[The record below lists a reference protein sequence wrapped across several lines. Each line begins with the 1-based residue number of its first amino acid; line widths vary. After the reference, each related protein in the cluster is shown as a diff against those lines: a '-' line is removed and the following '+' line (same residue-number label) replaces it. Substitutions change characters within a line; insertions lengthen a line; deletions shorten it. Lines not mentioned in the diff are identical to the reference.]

1 MTPGGHQANTARS
14 MRDARRVKRDHR
26 PGNGHQGEIMSIA
39 IAADSGRQH
48 LHSSTMRRRVI
59 AGTTIGNALEFFDFT
74 VFTFLML
81 VIGPLFFPAASGYG
95 QLLLTT
101 ATFGVGFLMRPVG
114 GMLIGSYADR
124 HGRRAAMTLT
134 LWLMG
139 LGCALIA
146 AAPTYAQMGVAGPVL
161 MVLARLIQGF
171 AAGGEVGA
179 STTLLV
185 EHAPAN
191 QRGFYS
197 SWQFGS
203 QSLGVMLGALTVA
216 LLTATLSPEQMQA
229 WGWRV
234 PFVIGI
240 LTVPVGAYIRRNL
253 EETLEAPESSPGNHA
268 RQAVQGGH
276 TTPAAHSPARAAD
289 SRVTPAAS
297 TAPSHQPLRRVFTE
311 HKAQVVKGILLVI
324 GGMVCAQ
331 IIGFYMP
338 AYANKQL
345 GLPATS
351 TLFASVVLG
360 AIGFSI
366 APFVGMLA
374 DRVGRKKVIF
384 WSRAATVCALLPCFE
399 WLVSA
404 PSTARLMTVI
414 ALLAVLLAL
423 QTAPVITMLPELF
436 PKAVRTTGMS
446 VVYGLGI
453 SVFGG
458 FAQFFVTWLLH
469 VTGNPMAPAWYLMVT
484 VTLSTVVLFW
494 IQDRTGH
501 AIDTQEA

>member
-1 MTPGGHQANTARS
+1 
-14 MRDARRVKRDHR
+14 
-26 PGNGHQGEIMSIA
+26 MSIA
-39 IAADSGRQH
+39 IAAATPNA
-48 LHSSTMRRRVI
+48 LHTPSMRRRVI

-81 VIGPLFFPAASGYG
+81 VLGPLFFPAASGYG

-134 LWLMG
+134 LWMMG
-139 LGCALIA
+139 LGCGLIA
-146 AAPTYAQMGVAGPVL
+146 VAPTYAQMGVVGPVM

-185 EHAPAN
+185 EHAPRGK
-191 QRGFYS
+191 RGFYS

-203 QSLGVMLGALTVA
+203 QSLGVMLGALVVT
-216 LLTATLSPEQMQA
+216 LLTVGLNTEQMHA
-229 WGWRV
+229 WGWRI

-253 EETLEAPESSPGNHA
+253 EETLTISPPKPG
-268 RQAVQGGH
+268 Q
-276 TTPAAHSPARAAD
+276 
-289 SRVTPAAS
+289 PAAS
-297 TAPSHQPLRRVFTE
+297 HRAANHQPLRRVFAEYKLTIF
-311 HKAQVVKGILLVI
+311 KGILLLI
-324 GGMVCAQ
+324 GGMVSTQ
-331 IIGFYMP
+331 ILSFYMP
-338 AYANKQL
+338 AYANREL

-351 TLFASVVLG
+351 TLSASVVFG
-360 AIGFSI
+360 AVGFLI
-366 APFVGMLA
+366 APFVGKLA
-374 DRVGRKKVIF
+374 DRYGRKRVIF
-384 WSRAATVCALLPCFE
+384 WSRIVTLAVLLPCFQ
-399 WLVSA
+399 WLMVAPSSERLMLLVALFAVLVALQSA
-404 PSTARLMTVI
+404 PAF
-414 ALLAVLLAL
+414 
-423 QTAPVITMLPELF
+423 TMLPELF

-469 VTGNPMAPAWYLMVT
+469 VTGNAMAPAWFLMVAIA
-484 VTLSTVVLFW
+484 LSTVVLFW
-494 IQDRTGH
+494 IEDRTH
-501 AIDTQEA
+501 DDIDGQEA

>member
-1 MTPGGHQANTARS
+1 
-14 MRDARRVKRDHR
+14 
-26 PGNGHQGEIMSIA
+26 MSIA
-39 IAADSGRQH
+39 IAAPGGPGLYTPS
-48 LHSSTMRRRVI
+48 MRRRVI

-146 AAPTYAQMGVAGPVL
+146 ATPTHAQMGVAGPVL

-185 EHAPAN
+185 EHAPPGK
-191 QRGFYS
+191 RGFYS

-216 LLTATLSPEQMQA
+216 ILTAALTPEQMQA

-253 EETLEAPESSPGNHA
+253 EETLEPAPERA
-268 RQAVQGGH
+268 RD
-276 TTPAAHSPARAAD
+276 PAPAFAARRAA
-289 SRVTPAAS
+289 AS
-297 TAPSHQPLRRVFTE
+297 GHQPLRRVFTE
-311 HKAQVVKGILLVI
+311 HKGTVAKGILLVI

-338 AYANKQL
+338 AYATKAL

-360 AIGFSI
+360 AIGFAL

-374 DRVGRKKVIF
+374 DRVGRKRVIF
-384 WSRAATVCALLPCFE
+384 WSRAVTVLVLLPCFA

-414 ALLAVLLAL
+414 ALLAVLLAM

-469 VTGNPMAPAWYLMVT
+469 VTGNPMAPAWYLMVA

-494 IQDRTGH
+494 IRDRTGH
-501 AIDTQEA
+501 DIDSQEA

>member
-1 MTPGGHQANTARS
+1 
-14 MRDARRVKRDHR
+14 
-26 PGNGHQGEIMSIA
+26 MSIA
-39 IAADSGRQH
+39 IAAAPGRQD
-48 LHSSTMRRRVI
+48 LHSSAMRRRVI

-81 VIGPLFFPAASGYG
+81 VIGPLFFPAASAYG

-185 EHAPAN
+185 EHAPADK
-191 QRGFYS
+191 RGFYS

-216 LLTATLSPEQMQA
+216 LLTAALSKEQMQA

-253 EETLEAPESSPGNHA
+253 EETLESPQTP
-268 RQAVQGGH
+268 QASK
-276 TTPAAHSPARAAD
+276 TS
-289 SRVTPAAS
+289 PAAS
-297 TAPSHQPLRRVFTE
+297 QHQPLRLVFAE
-311 HKAQVVKGILLVI
+311 YKAQIVKGILLVI

-338 AYANKQL
+338 AYANKEL

-360 AIGFSI
+360 AIGFVI

-384 WSRAATVCALLPCFE
+384 WSRAATVCALLPCFQ

-404 PSTARLMTVI
+404 PSTERLMTVI
-414 ALLAVLLAL
+414 ALLAILLAL

-501 AIDTQEA
+501 VIDTQEP

>member
-1 MTPGGHQANTARS
+1 
-14 MRDARRVKRDHR
+14 
-26 PGNGHQGEIMSIA
+26 MSIA
-39 IAADSGRQH
+39 IAAAPGRQD
-48 LHSSTMRRRVI
+48 LHTPAMRRRVI

-146 AAPTYAQMGVAGPVL
+146 AAPTYAQMGAAGPVL

-179 STTLLV
+179 PTTLLV
-185 EHAPAN
+185 EHAPPEK
-191 QRGFYS
+191 RGFYS

-216 LLTATLSPEQMQA
+216 LLTAALTREQMQA

-253 EETLEAPESSPGNHA
+253 EETLEQPSRAS
-268 RQAVQGGH
+268 
-276 TTPAAHSPARAAD
+276 AAQ
-289 SRVTPAAS
+289 PAAS
-297 TAPSHQPLRRVFTE
+297 AGHQPLRRVFAE
-311 HKAQVVKGILLVI
+311 HKALVVKGILLVI

-338 AYANKQL
+338 AYANKEL

-351 TLFASVVLG
+351 TLSASVVLG
-360 AIGFSI
+360 AIGFLI

-384 WSRAATVCALLPCFE
+384 WSRAATVCALLPCFQ

-404 PSTARLMTVI
+404 PSTGRLMTVI

-494 IQDRTGH
+494 IRDRTGH
-501 AIDTQEA
+501 EIDTREA

>member
-1 MTPGGHQANTARS
+1 
-14 MRDARRVKRDHR
+14 
-26 PGNGHQGEIMSIA
+26 MSIA
-39 IAADSGRQH
+39 VAAVSGQPG
-48 LHSSTMRRRVI
+48 LYTPSMRRRVI

-139 LGCALIA
+139 LGCGLIA
-146 AAPTYAQMGVAGPVL
+146 LAPTYAQMGIAGPVI

-185 EHAPAN
+185 EHAPSSR
-191 QRGFYS
+191 RGFYS

-203 QSLGVMLGALTVA
+203 QSLGVMLGALVVA
-216 LLTATLSPEQMQA
+216 LLTAALTPEQMKD

-253 EETLEAPESSPGNHA
+253 EETLEPQPAPGAAHA
-268 RQAVQGGH
+268 R
-276 TTPAAHSPARAAD
+276 SD
-289 SRVTPAAS
+289 
-297 TAPSHQPLRRVFTE
+297 HQPLRRVLAG
-311 HKAQVVKGILLVI
+311 HKGAVAKGILLVI

-338 AYANKQL
+338 AYANKEL

-351 TLFASVVLG
+351 TLSASVVLG
-360 AIGFSI
+360 AIGFVA
-366 APFVGMLA
+366 APFVGLLA
-374 DRVGRKKVIF
+374 DRVGRKRVIF
-384 WSRAATVCALLPCFE
+384 WSRAATVAALLPCFQ

-404 PSTARLMTVI
+404 PSSARLMTVI
-414 ALLAVLLAL
+414 ALLAILLAL

-469 VTGNPMAPAWYLMVT
+469 VTRNPMAPAWYLMVT

-501 AIDTQEA
+501 DIDNQEA

>member
-1 MTPGGHQANTARS
+1 
-14 MRDARRVKRDHR
+14 
-26 PGNGHQGEIMSIA
+26 MSIA
-39 IAADSGRQH
+39 IAATPGRQD

-81 VIGPLFFPAASGYG
+81 VIGPLFFPAASSYG

-139 LGCALIA
+139 LGCGLIA
-146 AAPTYAQMGVAGPVL
+146 VAPTYAQMGVMGPVL

-216 LLTATLSPEQMQA
+216 LLTAALTKEQMQD

-253 EETLEAPESSPGNHA
+253 EETLEPA
-268 RQAVQGGH
+268 QA
-276 TTPAAHSPARAAD
+276 PAATRA
-289 SRVTPAAS
+289 VS
-297 TAPSHQPLRRVFTE
+297 THQPLRRVFAD
-311 HKAQVVKGILLVI
+311 HKAQIVKGILLVI

-338 AYANKQL
+338 AYASKEL

-360 AIGFSI
+360 AIGFVL

-374 DRVGRKKVIF
+374 DRVGRKRVIF
-384 WSRAATVCALLPCFE
+384 WSRAVTVCALLPCFQ

-414 ALLAVLLAL
+414 ALLAILLAL
-423 QTAPVITMLPELF
+423 QTAPTITMLPELF

-501 AIDTQEA
+501 EIDKQEA

>member
-1 MTPGGHQANTARS
+1 
-14 MRDARRVKRDHR
+14 
-26 PGNGHQGEIMSIA
+26 MSIA
-39 IAADSGRQH
+39 IAAAPGRQD
-48 LHSSTMRRRVI
+48 LHTPTMRRRVI

-146 AAPTYAQMGVAGPVL
+146 AAPTYAQMGVVGPVL

-185 EHAPAN
+185 EHAPPEK
-191 QRGFYS
+191 RGFYS

-216 LLTATLSPEQMQA
+216 LLTAALSKEQMQA

-253 EETLEAPESSPGNHA
+253 EETLEQPS
-268 RQAVQGGH
+268 R
-276 TTPAAHSPARAAD
+276 TAADHPRAA
-289 SRVTPAAS
+289 TG
-297 TAPSHQPLRRVFTE
+297 HQPLRRVFAE
-311 HKAQVVKGILLVI
+311 HKAPVAKGILLVI

-338 AYANKQL
+338 AYANKEL

-360 AIGFSI
+360 AIGFLL

-374 DRVGRKKVIF
+374 DRVGRKRVIF
-384 WSRAATVCALLPCFE
+384 WSRAATVAALLPCFQ

-404 PSTARLMTVI
+404 PSTGRLMTVI

-501 AIDTQEA
+501 EIDNREA

>member
-1 MTPGGHQANTARS
+1 
-14 MRDARRVKRDHR
+14 
-26 PGNGHQGEIMSIA
+26 MSIA
-39 IAADSGRQH
+39 IAAAPGRQD
-48 LHSSTMRRRVI
+48 LHSSAMRRRVI

-185 EHAPAN
+185 EHAPADK
-191 QRGFYS
+191 RGFYS

-216 LLTATLSPEQMQA
+216 LLTAALSKEQMQA

-253 EETLEAPESSPGNHA
+253 EETLEPAKTSTSSQNPRTPHTPHTSHTQQTPHPSAP
-268 RQAVQGGH
+268 
-276 TTPAAHSPARAAD
+276 SPA
-289 SRVTPAAS
+289 
-297 TAPSHQPLRRVFTE
+297 TAQHQPLRLVFAE
-311 HKAQVVKGILLVI
+311 HKAQIVKGILLVI

-338 AYANKQL
+338 AYANKEL

-360 AIGFSI
+360 AIGFVI

-384 WSRAATVCALLPCFE
+384 WSRAATVCALLPCFQ

-404 PSTARLMTVI
+404 PSTERLMTVI

-501 AIDTQEA
+501 VIDTQEP

>member
-1 MTPGGHQANTARS
+1 
-14 MRDARRVKRDHR
+14 
-26 PGNGHQGEIMSIA
+26 MSIA
-39 IAADSGRQH
+39 IAAAPGRQD
-48 LHSSTMRRRVI
+48 LHTPAMRRRVI

-81 VIGPLFFPAASGYG
+81 VIGPLFFPAASSYG

-185 EHAPAN
+185 EHAPPEK
-191 QRGFYS
+191 RGFYS

-216 LLTATLSPEQMQA
+216 LLTAALSKEQMQA

-253 EETLEAPESSPGNHA
+253 EETLEPP
-268 RQAVQGGH
+268 
-276 TTPAAHSPARAAD
+276 PRAA
-289 SRVTPAAS
+289 AAQPG
-297 TAPSHQPLRRVFTE
+297 TGAGHQPLRRVFAE
-311 HKAQVVKGILLVI
+311 HKALVVKGILLAI

-338 AYANKQL
+338 AYANKEL

-360 AIGFSI
+360 AIGFLL

-374 DRVGRKKVIF
+374 DRAGRKKVIF
-384 WSRAATVCALLPCFE
+384 WSRAATVFALLPCFQ

-404 PSTARLMTVI
+404 PSTGRLMTVI

-494 IQDRTGH
+494 IRDRTGH
-501 AIDTQEA
+501 EIDTREA

>member
-1 MTPGGHQANTARS
+1 
-14 MRDARRVKRDHR
+14 
-26 PGNGHQGEIMSIA
+26 MSIA
-39 IAADSGRQH
+39 VAAVSGQPG
-48 LHSSTMRRRVI
+48 LYTPSMRRRVI

-139 LGCALIA
+139 LGCGLIA
-146 AAPTYAQMGVAGPVL
+146 LAPTYAQMGIAGPVI

-185 EHAPAN
+185 EHAPPSR
-191 QRGFYS
+191 RGFYS

-203 QSLGVMLGALTVA
+203 QSLGVMLGALVVA
-216 LLTATLSPEQMQA
+216 LLTAALTPEQMKD

-253 EETLEAPESSPGNHA
+253 EETLEPQPAPGAAHA
-268 RQAVQGGH
+268 R
-276 TTPAAHSPARAAD
+276 SD
-289 SRVTPAAS
+289 
-297 TAPSHQPLRRVFTE
+297 HQPLRRVLAG
-311 HKAQVVKGILLVI
+311 HKGAVAKGILLVI

-338 AYANKQL
+338 AYASKEL

-351 TLFASVVLG
+351 TLSASVVLG
-360 AIGFSI
+360 AIGFVA
-366 APFVGMLA
+366 APFVGLLA
-374 DRVGRKKVIF
+374 DRVGRKRVIF
-384 WSRAATVCALLPCFE
+384 WSRAATVAALLPCFQ

-404 PSTARLMTVI
+404 PSSARLMTVI
-414 ALLAVLLAL
+414 ALLAILLAL

-436 PKAVRTTGMS
+436 PRRCAPPACRWCTGWASRCSAVSRSSSSPGCCTS
-446 VVYGLGI
+446 
-453 SVFGG
+453 
-458 FAQFFVTWLLH
+458 
-469 VTGNPMAPAWYLMVT
+469 PAIRWRRPGT
-484 VTLSTVVLFW
+484 
-494 IQDRTGH
+494 
-501 AIDTQEA
+501 

>member
-1 MTPGGHQANTARS
+1 
-14 MRDARRVKRDHR
+14 
-26 PGNGHQGEIMSIA
+26 MSIA
-39 IAADSGRQH
+39 IAAAAPNA
-48 LHSSTMRRRVI
+48 LHTPSMRRRVI

-81 VIGPLFFPAASGYG
+81 VLGPLFFPAASGYG

-139 LGCALIA
+139 LGCAMIA
-146 AAPTYAQMGVAGPVL
+146 VAPTYAQLGMVGPVM

-185 EHAPAN
+185 EHAPRGK
-191 QRGFYS
+191 RGFYS
-197 SWQFGS
+197 SWQYGS
-203 QSLGVMLGALTVA
+203 QALGVTLGAVVVILLNMGLT
-216 LLTATLSPEQMQA
+216 TEQMQA

-240 LTVPVGAYIRRNL
+240 LTVPIGAYIRRNL
-253 EETLEAPESSPGNHA
+253 EETLTVEP
-268 RQAVQGGH
+268 
-276 TTPAAHSPARAAD
+276 PAAKPAHTKGLHR
-289 SRVTPAAS
+289 
-297 TAPSHQPLRRVFTE
+297 TATHQPLRRIFTE
-311 HKAQVVKGILLVI
+311 HKASVLKGMLLVI
-324 GGMVCAQ
+324 GGMVSTQ
-331 IIGFYMP
+331 ILNFYIP
-338 AYANKQL
+338 TYAHREL

-351 TLFASVVLG
+351 TLSASVVFGALG
-360 AIGFSI
+360 FAG
-366 APFVGMLA
+366 APFIGMLA
-374 DRVGRKKVIF
+374 DRYGRKRVIL
-384 WSRAATVCALLPCFE
+384 WSRVTTLAILLPGFH
-399 WLVSA
+399 WLMAA
-404 PSTARLMTVI
+404 PSTERLMLLTAAF
-414 ALLAVLLAL
+414 ALLVAL
-423 QTAPVITMLPELF
+423 QSAPAFTMLPELF
-436 PKAVRTTGMS
+436 PKSVRSTGMS

-469 VTGNPMAPAWYLMVT
+469 ATENPMSPAWFLMVT
-484 VTLSTVVLFW
+484 TALSTLVLFW
-494 IQDRTGH
+494 IDDRTH
-501 AIDTQEA
+501 DDIDAQAA

>member
-1 MTPGGHQANTARS
+1 
-14 MRDARRVKRDHR
+14 
-26 PGNGHQGEIMSIA
+26 MSIA
-39 IAADSGRQH
+39 IAATASNA
-48 LHSSTMRRRVI
+48 LYTPSMRRRVI

-81 VIGPLFFPAASGYG
+81 VLGPLFFPAASGYG

-134 LWLMG
+134 LWMMG

-146 AAPTYAQMGVAGPVL
+146 VAPTYAQMGMVGPVM

-185 EHAPAN
+185 EHAP
-191 QRGFYS
+191 RGKRAFYS

-203 QSLGVMLGALTVA
+203 QSLGVMLGALVVT
-216 LLTATLSPEQMQA
+216 LLTMGLTTEQMQA

-253 EETLEAPESSPGNHA
+253 EETLTSSPQNTGKPQRATAHRA
-268 RQAVQGGH
+268 
-276 TTPAAHSPARAAD
+276 TT
-289 SRVTPAAS
+289 
-297 TAPSHQPLRRVFTE
+297 HQPLRRVFADYKVTIL
-311 HKAQVVKGILLVI
+311 KGILLLI
-324 GGMVCAQ
+324 GGMVSTQ
-331 IIGFYMP
+331 ILSFYMP
-338 AYANKQL
+338 AYANREL

-351 TLFASVVLG
+351 TLSASVVFG
-360 AIGFSI
+360 AVGFLI

-374 DRVGRKKVIF
+374 DRYGRKRVIF
-384 WSRAATVCALLPCFE
+384 WSRLATLIVLLPCFQ
-399 WLVSA
+399 WLMTA
-404 PSTARLMTVI
+404 PSTERLMLLV
-414 ALLAVLLAL
+414 ALFAVLVAL
-423 QTAPVITMLPELF
+423 QSAPAFTMLPELF

-469 VTGNPMAPAWYLMVT
+469 VTGNSMAPAWFLMVAIA
-484 VTLSTVVLFW
+484 LSTVVLFW
-494 IQDRTGH
+494 IDDRTH
-501 AIDTQEA
+501 DDIDAQEA

>member
-1 MTPGGHQANTARS
+1 
-14 MRDARRVKRDHR
+14 
-26 PGNGHQGEIMSIA
+26 MSIA
-39 IAADSGRQH
+39 VAAVSGQPG
-48 LHSSTMRRRVI
+48 LYTPSMRRRVI

-139 LGCALIA
+139 LGCGLIA
-146 AAPTYAQMGVAGPVL
+146 LAPTYAQMGIAGPVI

-185 EHAPAN
+185 EHAPPSR
-191 QRGFYS
+191 RGFYS

-203 QSLGVMLGALTVA
+203 LSLGVMLGALVVA
-216 LLTATLSPEQMQA
+216 LLTAALTPEQMKD

-253 EETLEAPESSPGNHA
+253 EETLEPQPAPGAAHA
-268 RQAVQGGH
+268 R
-276 TTPAAHSPARAAD
+276 SD
-289 SRVTPAAS
+289 
-297 TAPSHQPLRRVFTE
+297 HQPLRRVLAG
-311 HKAQVVKGILLVI
+311 HKGAVAKGILLVI

-338 AYANKQL
+338 AYANKEL

-351 TLFASVVLG
+351 TLSASVVLG
-360 AIGFSI
+360 AIGFVA
-366 APFVGMLA
+366 APFVGLLA
-374 DRVGRKKVIF
+374 DRVGRKRVIF
-384 WSRAATVCALLPCFE
+384 WSRAATVAALLPCFQ

-404 PSTARLMTVI
+404 PSSARLMTVI
-414 ALLAVLLAL
+414 ALLAILLAL

-469 VTGNPMAPAWYLMVT
+469 VTRNPMAPAWYLMVT

-501 AIDTQEA
+501 DIDNQEA

>member
-1 MTPGGHQANTARS
+1 
-14 MRDARRVKRDHR
+14 
-26 PGNGHQGEIMSIA
+26 MSIA
-39 IAADSGRQH
+39 IVAAPGRQE
-48 LHSSTMRRRVI
+48 LHTPAMRRRVI

-146 AAPTYAQMGVAGPVL
+146 VAPTYAQMGACGPVL

-185 EHAPAN
+185 EHAPPGK
-191 QRGFYS
+191 RGFYS

-216 LLTATLSPEQMQA
+216 LLTAALSKEQMQA

-253 EETLEAPESSPGNHA
+253 EETLEQPP
-268 RQAVQGGH
+268 
-276 TTPAAHSPARAAD
+276 RAA
-289 SRVTPAAS
+289 AS
-297 TAPSHQPLRRVFTE
+297 HPQASAGHQPLRRVFAE
-311 HKAQVVKGILLVI
+311 HKAPVVKGILLVI

-338 AYANKQL
+338 AYANKEL

-351 TLFASVVLG
+351 TLSASVVLG
-360 AIGFSI
+360 AIGFLI
-366 APFVGMLA
+366 APLVGMLA
-374 DRVGRKKVIF
+374 DRAGRKRVIF
-384 WSRAATVCALLPCFE
+384 WSRAATVAALLPCFQ

-436 PKAVRTTGMS
+436 PKSVRTTGMS

-501 AIDTQEA
+501 EIDIREA

>member
-1 MTPGGHQANTARS
+1 
-14 MRDARRVKRDHR
+14 
-26 PGNGHQGEIMSIA
+26 MSIA
-39 IAADSGRQH
+39 IAAASGRPGP
-48 LHSSTMRRRVI
+48 HSSTMRLRVI

-139 LGCALIA
+139 IGCALIA
-146 AAPTYAQMGVAGPVL
+146 AAPTHAQMGVAGPVL

-185 EHAPAN
+185 EHAPADK
-191 QRGFYS
+191 RGFYS

-216 LLTATLSPEQMQA
+216 LLTAALSKEQMQA

-253 EETLEAPESSPGNHA
+253 EETLESANVP
-268 RQAVQGGH
+268 QG
-276 TTPAAHSPARAAD
+276 ARA
-289 SRVTPAAS
+289 V
-297 TAPSHQPLRRVFTE
+297 PSHQPLRLVFAE

-338 AYANKQL
+338 AYANKEL

-351 TLFASVVLG
+351 ALFASVVLG
-360 AIGFSI
+360 AIGFVI

-384 WSRAATVCALLPCFE
+384 WSRAATVCALLPCFH

-404 PSTARLMTVI
+404 PSTQRLMTVI

-469 VTGNPMAPAWYLMVT
+469 VTGDPMAPAWYLMVT

>member
-1 MTPGGHQANTARS
+1 
-14 MRDARRVKRDHR
+14 
-26 PGNGHQGEIMSIA
+26 MSIA
-39 IAADSGRQH
+39 IAAAPGRQD
-48 LHSSTMRRRVI
+48 LHSSAMRRRVI

-185 EHAPAN
+185 EHAPADK
-191 QRGFYS
+191 RGFYS

-216 LLTATLSPEQMQA
+216 LLTAALSKEQMQA

-253 EETLEAPESSPGNHA
+253 EETLESPQTP
-268 RQAVQGGH
+268 QASK
-276 TTPAAHSPARAAD
+276 TSPAT
-289 SRVTPAAS
+289 SQ
-297 TAPSHQPLRRVFTE
+297 HQPLRLVFAE
-311 HKAQVVKGILLVI
+311 HKAQIVKGILLVI

-338 AYANKQL
+338 AYANKEL

-360 AIGFSI
+360 AIGFVI
-366 APFVGMLA
+366 APFAGMLA

-384 WSRAATVCALLPCFE
+384 WSRAATVCALLPCFQ

-404 PSTARLMTVI
+404 PSTERLMTVI

-501 AIDTQEA
+501 VIDTQEP

>member
-1 MTPGGHQANTARS
+1 
-14 MRDARRVKRDHR
+14 
-26 PGNGHQGEIMSIA
+26 MSIA
-39 IAADSGRQH
+39 VAAASGQPG
-48 LHSSTMRRRVI
+48 LYTPSMRRRVI

-139 LGCALIA
+139 LGCGLIA
-146 AAPTYAQMGVAGPVL
+146 LAPTYAQMGIAGPVI

-185 EHAPAN
+185 EHAPPS
-191 QRGFYS
+191 RGFYS

-203 QSLGVMLGALTVA
+203 QSLGVMLGALVVA
-216 LLTATLSPEQMQA
+216 LLTAALTPEQMKD

-253 EETLEAPESSPGNHA
+253 EETLEPQPAPG
-268 RQAVQGGH
+268 
-276 TTPAAHSPARAAD
+276 ARAPAPTT
-289 SRVTPAAS
+289 SRCGGCWPGTGRGG
-297 TAPSHQPLRRVFTE
+297 Q
-311 HKAQVVKGILLVI
+311 GILLVI

-338 AYANKQL
+338 AYANKEL
-345 GLPATS
+345 ACRPRPRCPPAWCW
-351 TLFASVVLG
+351 APSV
-360 AIGFSI
+360 SW
-366 APFVGMLA
+366 PRFVGLLA
-374 DRVGRKKVIF
+374 DRVD
-384 WSRAATVCALLPCFE
+384 A
-399 WLVSA
+399 SA
-404 PSTARLMTVI
+404 
-414 ALLAVLLAL
+414 
-423 QTAPVITMLPELF
+423 
-436 PKAVRTTGMS
+436 
-446 VVYGLGI
+446 
-453 SVFGG
+453 
-458 FAQFFVTWLLH
+458 
-469 VTGNPMAPAWYLMVT
+469 
-484 VTLSTVVLFW
+484 
-494 IQDRTGH
+494 
-501 AIDTQEA
+501 

>member
-1 MTPGGHQANTARS
+1 
-14 MRDARRVKRDHR
+14 
-26 PGNGHQGEIMSIA
+26 MSIA
-39 IAADSGRQH
+39 IAAGARAPS
-48 LHSSTMRRRVI
+48 LHTPSMRRRVI

-81 VIGPLFFPAASGYG
+81 VIGPLFFPAASSYG

-146 AAPTYAQMGVAGPVL
+146 AAPTYAQMGLAGPVM

-185 EHAPAN
+185 EHAPASR
-191 QRGFYS
+191 RGFYS

-203 QSLGVMLGALTVA
+203 QSLGVALGALVVGG
-216 LLTATLSPEQMQA
+216 LTAVLTTEQMQA
-229 WGWRV
+229 WGWRL

-253 EETLEAPESSPGNHA
+253 EETL
-268 RQAVQGGH
+268 
-276 TTPAAHSPARAAD
+276 TPQDEPDRPRA
-289 SRVTPAAS
+289 SG
-297 TAPSHQPLRRVFTE
+297 HQPLRRIFAE
-311 HKAQVVKGILLVI
+311 HKAEVAKGILLMI

-338 AYANKQL
+338 AYAHREL

-351 TLFASVVLG
+351 TLSASVVVG
-360 AIGFSI
+360 AVGFFC
-366 APFVGMLA
+366 APLVGMLA
-374 DRVGRKKVIF
+374 DRVGRKRVIF
-384 WSRAATVCALLPCFE
+384 WSRVVTVAVLLPCFQ
-399 WLVSA
+399 WLVA
-404 PSTARLMTVI
+404 EPSSARLMIVV
-414 ALLAVLLAL
+414 ALLSVLLAL
-423 QTAPVITMLPELF
+423 QSAPGITMLPELF
-436 PKAVRTTGMS
+436 PKSVRTTGMS

-469 VTGNPMAPAWYLMVT
+469 VTGNPMAPAWYLMVA
-484 VTLSTVVLFW
+484 VAISTVVLFW
-494 IQDRTGH
+494 IRDRTGDD
-501 AIDTQEA
+501 IDNQET

>member
-1 MTPGGHQANTARS
+1 
-14 MRDARRVKRDHR
+14 
-26 PGNGHQGEIMSIA
+26 MSIA
-39 IAADSGRQH
+39 IAAAAGRQD
-48 LHSSTMRRRVI
+48 LHSSAMRRRVI

-185 EHAPAN
+185 EHAPADK
-191 QRGFYS
+191 RGFYS

-216 LLTATLSPEQMQA
+216 LLTAALSKEQMQA

-253 EETLEAPESSPGNHA
+253 EETLESPQTP
-268 RQAVQGGH
+268 QASK
-276 TTPAAHSPARAAD
+276 TS
-289 SRVTPAAS
+289 PAAS
-297 TAPSHQPLRRVFTE
+297 QHQPLRLVFAE
-311 HKAQVVKGILLVI
+311 HKAQIVKGIFLVI

-338 AYANKQL
+338 AYANKEL

-360 AIGFSI
+360 AIGFVI

-384 WSRAATVCALLPCFE
+384 WSRAATVCALLPCFQ

-404 PSTARLMTVI
+404 PSTERLMTVI
-414 ALLAVLLAL
+414 ALLAILLAL

-501 AIDTQEA
+501 VIDTQEP

>member
-1 MTPGGHQANTARS
+1 
-14 MRDARRVKRDHR
+14 
-26 PGNGHQGEIMSIA
+26 MSIA
-39 IAADSGRQH
+39 IAASGGPQ
-48 LHSSTMRRRVI
+48 LYTPSMRRRVI

-124 HGRRAAMTLT
+124 YGRRAAMTLT

-146 AAPTYAQMGVAGPVL
+146 VAPTYAQMGVAGPVL

-185 EHAPAN
+185 EHAPSS

-216 LLTATLSPEQMQA
+216 ILMGALTKEQMQE

-253 EETLEAPESSPGNHA
+253 EETLEPA
-268 RQAVQGGH
+268 
-276 TTPAAHSPARAAD
+276 TPASGRREFAAE
-289 SRVTPAAS
+289 
-297 TAPSHQPLRRVFTE
+297 HQPLRRIFTE
-311 HKAQVVKGILLVI
+311 YKGTVAKGILLVI

-338 AYANKQL
+338 AYATKEL

-360 AIGFSI
+360 AIGFVL

-374 DRVGRKKVIF
+374 DRVGRKRVIF
-384 WSRAATVCALLPCFE
+384 WSRAVTVCALLPCFE

-404 PSTARLMTVI
+404 PSSARLMTVI
-414 ALLAVLLAL
+414 ALLAVLLAM

-501 AIDTQEA
+501 DIDSQES

>member
-1 MTPGGHQANTARS
+1 
-14 MRDARRVKRDHR
+14 
-26 PGNGHQGEIMSIA
+26 MSIA
-39 IAADSGRQH
+39 IAAASGGQQP

-81 VIGPLFFPAASGYG
+81 VIGPLFFPAASSYG

-216 LLTATLSPEQMQA
+216 LLTATLSKDQMQA

-253 EETLEAPESSPGNHA
+253 EETLEPQLQATLASEPTATHA
-268 RQAVQGGH
+268 REAV
-276 TTPAAHSPARAAD
+276 RAAP
-289 SRVTPAAS
+289 T
-297 TAPSHQPLRRVFTE
+297 HQPLRRVFSD
-311 HKAQVVKGILLVI
+311 HKALVVKGILLVI

-338 AYANKQL
+338 AYANKEL

-360 AIGFSI
+360 AIGFVL

-384 WSRAATVCALLPCFE
+384 WSRAATVCALLPCFQ

>member
-1 MTPGGHQANTARS
+1 
-14 MRDARRVKRDHR
+14 
-26 PGNGHQGEIMSIA
+26 MSIA
-39 IAADSGRQH
+39 VAAASGQPG
-48 LHSSTMRRRVI
+48 LYTPSMRRRVI

-139 LGCALIA
+139 LGCGLIA
-146 AAPTYAQMGVAGPVL
+146 LAPTYAQMGIAGPVI

-185 EHAPAN
+185 EHAPPSR
-191 QRGFYS
+191 RGFYS

-203 QSLGVMLGALTVA
+203 QSLGVMLGALVVA
-216 LLTATLSPEQMQA
+216 LLTAALTPEQMKD

-253 EETLEAPESSPGNHA
+253 EETLEPQPAPGAA
-268 RQAVQGGH
+268 RPLRP
-276 TTPAAHSPARAAD
+276 PAAAAGAGRAQGRGGQGHPAGHRRHGLRPDHRLLHAGLRQQGTGPAGHVHAVRQRGAGRHRFRGRALRRPVGRPRGTQARDFLGASRHRGRAVAVLPMAGVGAEQRAAD
-289 SRVTPAAS
+289 DRDRLACDIV
-297 TAPSHQPLRRVFTE
+297 
-311 HKAQVVKGILLVI
+311 
-324 GGMVCAQ
+324 
-331 IIGFYMP
+331 
-338 AYANKQL
+338 
-345 GLPATS
+345 
-351 TLFASVVLG
+351 G
-360 AIGFSI
+360 A
-366 APFVGMLA
+366 A
-374 DRVGRKKVIF
+374 DRAGHHHAA
-384 WSRAATVCALLPCFE
+384 RAL
-399 WLVSA
+399 S
-404 PSTARLMTVI
+404 
-414 ALLAVLLAL
+414 
-423 QTAPVITMLPELF
+423 Q
-436 PKAVRTTGMS
+436 AVRTTGMS

-469 VTGNPMAPAWYLMVT
+469 VTRNPMAPAWYLMVT

-501 AIDTQEA
+501 DIDNQEA

>member
-1 MTPGGHQANTARS
+1 
-14 MRDARRVKRDHR
+14 
-26 PGNGHQGEIMSIA
+26 MSIA
-39 IAADSGRQH
+39 IAAAGGPGLYTPS
-48 LHSSTMRRRVI
+48 MRRRVI

-81 VIGPLFFPAASGYG
+81 IIGPLFFPAASGYG

-146 AAPTYAQMGVAGPVL
+146 AAPTHAQMGVAGPVL

-185 EHAPAN
+185 EHAPPGK
-191 QRGFYS
+191 RGFYS

-216 LLTATLSPEQMQA
+216 ILTAALTKEQMQA

-253 EETLEAPESSPGNHA
+253 EETLEPA
-268 RQAVQGGH
+268 
-276 TTPAAHSPARAAD
+276 PAAGAGRAA
-289 SRVTPAAS
+289 
-297 TAPSHQPLRRVFTE
+297 TAGNQPLRRVFAE
-311 HKAQVVKGILLVI
+311 HKGTVVKGILLVI

-338 AYANKQL
+338 AYATKEL

-360 AIGFSI
+360 AIGFAL

-374 DRVGRKKVIF
+374 DRVGRKRVIF
-384 WSRAATVCALLPCFE
+384 WSRAVTVCALLPCFG
-399 WLVSA
+399 WLVAA
-404 PSTARLMTVI
+404 PSTGRLMTVI
-414 ALLAVLLAL
+414 ALLAVLLAM

-501 AIDTQEA
+501 DIDRQEA

>member
-1 MTPGGHQANTARS
+1 
-14 MRDARRVKRDHR
+14 
-26 PGNGHQGEIMSIA
+26 MSIA
-39 IAADSGRQH
+39 IAAGSGRQS
-48 LHSSTMRRRVI
+48 LHSSSMRRRVI

-81 VIGPLFFPAASGYG
+81 IIGPLFFPAASSYG

-114 GMLIGSYADR
+114 GMLISSYADR

-185 EHAPAN
+185 EHAPADK
-191 QRGFYS
+191 RGFYS

-216 LLTATLSPEQMQA
+216 LLTAALTKEQMQA

-253 EETLEAPESSPGNHA
+253 EETLEPQPAPGAAHA
-268 RQAVQGGH
+268 R
-276 TTPAAHSPARAAD
+276 SD
-289 SRVTPAAS
+289 
-297 TAPSHQPLRRVFTE
+297 HQPLRRVLAG
-311 HKAQVVKGILLVI
+311 HKGAVAKGILLVI

-338 AYANKQL
+338 AYANKEL

-360 AIGFSI
+360 AIGFVL

-374 DRVGRKKVIF
+374 DRVGRKRVIF

-494 IQDRTGH
+494 IQDRTGN

>member
-1 MTPGGHQANTARS
+1 
-14 MRDARRVKRDHR
+14 
-26 PGNGHQGEIMSIA
+26 MSIA
-39 IAADSGRQH
+39 VAAVSGQPG
-48 LHSSTMRRRVI
+48 LYTPSMRRRVI

-139 LGCALIA
+139 LGCGLIA
-146 AAPTYAQMGVAGPVL
+146 LAPTYAQMGIAGPVI

-185 EHAPAN
+185 EHAPPSR
-191 QRGFYS
+191 RGFYS

-203 QSLGVMLGALTVA
+203 QSLGVMLGALVVA
-216 LLTATLSPEQMQA
+216 LLTAALTPEQMKD

-253 EETLEAPESSPGNHA
+253 EETLEPQPAPGA
-268 RQAVQGGH
+268 
-276 TTPAAHSPARAAD
+276 ARARSD
-289 SRVTPAAS
+289 
-297 TAPSHQPLRRVFTE
+297 HQPLRRVLAG
-311 HKAQVVKGILLVI
+311 HKGAVAKGILLVI

-338 AYANKQL
+338 AYANKEL

-351 TLFASVVLG
+351 TLSASVVLG
-360 AIGFSI
+360 AIGFVA
-366 APFVGMLA
+366 APFVGLLA
-374 DRVGRKKVIF
+374 DRVGRKRVIF
-384 WSRAATVCALLPCFE
+384 WARAATVAALLPCFQ

-404 PSTARLMTVI
+404 PSSARLMTVI
-414 ALLAVLLAL
+414 ALLAILLAL

-469 VTGNPMAPAWYLMVT
+469 VTRNPMAPAWYLMVT

-501 AIDTQEA
+501 DIDNQEA

>member
-1 MTPGGHQANTARS
+1 
-14 MRDARRVKRDHR
+14 
-26 PGNGHQGEIMSIA
+26 MSIA
-39 IAADSGRQH
+39 VAAVSGQPG
-48 LHSSTMRRRVI
+48 LYTPSMRRRVI

-139 LGCALIA
+139 LGCGLIA
-146 AAPTYAQMGVAGPVL
+146 LAPTYAQMGIAGPVI

-185 EHAPAN
+185 EHAPPS
-191 QRGFYS
+191 RRVFYS

-203 QSLGVMLGALTVA
+203 QSLGVMLGALVVA
-216 LLTATLSPEQMQA
+216 LLTAALTPEQMKD

-253 EETLEAPESSPGNHA
+253 EETLEPQPAPGAAHA
-268 RQAVQGGH
+268 R
-276 TTPAAHSPARAAD
+276 SD
-289 SRVTPAAS
+289 
-297 TAPSHQPLRRVFTE
+297 HQPLRRVLAG
-311 HKAQVVKGILLVI
+311 HKGAVAKGILLVI

-338 AYANKQL
+338 AYANKEL

-351 TLFASVVLG
+351 TLSASVVLG
-360 AIGFSI
+360 AIGFVA
-366 APFVGMLA
+366 APFVGLLA
-374 DRVGRKKVIF
+374 DRVGRKRVIF
-384 WSRAATVCALLPCFE
+384 WSRAATVAALLPCFQ

-404 PSTARLMTVI
+404 PSSARLMTVI
-414 ALLAVLLAL
+414 ALLAILLAL

-469 VTGNPMAPAWYLMVT
+469 VTRNPMAPAWYLMVT

-501 AIDTQEA
+501 DIDNQEA

>member
-1 MTPGGHQANTARS
+1 
-14 MRDARRVKRDHR
+14 
-26 PGNGHQGEIMSIA
+26 MSIA
-39 IAADSGRQH
+39 IAAAPGRQD
-48 LHSSTMRRRVI
+48 LHSSAMRRRVI

-185 EHAPAN
+185 EHAPADK
-191 QRGFYS
+191 RGFYS

-216 LLTATLSPEQMQA
+216 LLTAALSKEQMQA

-253 EETLEAPESSPGNHA
+253 EETLESPQTP
-268 RQAVQGGH
+268 QASK
-276 TTPAAHSPARAAD
+276 TSPAT
-289 SRVTPAAS
+289 SQ
-297 TAPSHQPLRRVFTE
+297 HQPLRLVFAE
-311 HKAQVVKGILLVI
+311 HKAQIVKGILLVI

-338 AYANKQL
+338 AYANKEL

-360 AIGFSI
+360 AIGFVI

-384 WSRAATVCALLPCFE
+384 WSRAATVCALLPCFQ

-404 PSTARLMTVI
+404 PSTERLMTVI
-414 ALLAVLLAL
+414 ALLAILLAL

-501 AIDTQEA
+501 VIDTQEP

>member
-1 MTPGGHQANTARS
+1 
-14 MRDARRVKRDHR
+14 
-26 PGNGHQGEIMSIA
+26 MSIA
-39 IAADSGRQH
+39 IAAAPGRQD
-48 LHSSTMRRRVI
+48 LHTPAMRRRVI

-146 AAPTYAQMGVAGPVL
+146 AAPTHAQMGAAGPVL

-185 EHAPAN
+185 EHAPPEK
-191 QRGFYS
+191 RGFYS

-216 LLTATLSPEQMQA
+216 LLTAALTREQMQA

-253 EETLEAPESSPGNHA
+253 EETLEQPSRAS
-268 RQAVQGGH
+268 
-276 TTPAAHSPARAAD
+276 AAQS
-289 SRVTPAAS
+289 AAS
-297 TAPSHQPLRRVFTE
+297 AGHQPLRRVFAE
-311 HKAQVVKGILLVI
+311 HKALVVKGILLVI

-338 AYANKQL
+338 AYANKEL

-351 TLFASVVLG
+351 TLSASVVLG
-360 AIGFSI
+360 AIGFLI

-384 WSRAATVCALLPCFE
+384 WSRAATVCALLPCFQ

-404 PSTARLMTVI
+404 PSTGRLMTVI

-494 IQDRTGH
+494 IRDRTGH
-501 AIDTQEA
+501 EIDTREA

>member
-1 MTPGGHQANTARS
+1 
-14 MRDARRVKRDHR
+14 
-26 PGNGHQGEIMSIA
+26 MSIA
-39 IAADSGRQH
+39 IAAAAPDA
-48 LHSSTMRRRVI
+48 LHTPSMRRRVI

-81 VIGPLFFPAASGYG
+81 VLGPLFFPAASGYG

-134 LWLMG
+134 LWMMG
-139 LGCALIA
+139 LGCGLIA
-146 AAPTYAQMGVAGPVL
+146 IAPTYAQMGMVGPVM

-185 EHAPAN
+185 EHAPRGK
-191 QRGFYS
+191 RGFYS

-203 QSLGVMLGALTVA
+203 QSLGVMLGALIVT
-216 LLTATLSPEQMQA
+216 LLTVSLTTEQMHA

-234 PFVIGI
+234 PFVVGI

-253 EETLEAPESSPGNHA
+253 EETLTAPSAPD
-268 RQAVQGGH
+268 QAQ
-276 TTPAAHSPARAAD
+276 
-289 SRVTPAAS
+289 PAAS
-297 TAPSHQPLRRVFTE
+297 RRANAHQPLRRIFADYKITIL
-311 HKAQVVKGILLVI
+311 KGILLLI
-324 GGMVCAQ
+324 GGMVSTQ
-331 IIGFYMP
+331 ILSFYMP
-338 AYANKQL
+338 AYANREL
-345 GLPATS
+345 RLPATS
-351 TLFASVVLG
+351 TLSASVVFG
-360 AIGFSI
+360 AVGFLV

-374 DRVGRKKVIF
+374 DRYGRKRVIF
-384 WSRAATVCALLPCFE
+384 WSRVATLAVLLPCFQ
-399 WLVSA
+399 WLMAAPSSERLMLLVALFAVLVALQSA
-404 PSTARLMTVI
+404 PAF
-414 ALLAVLLAL
+414 
-423 QTAPVITMLPELF
+423 TMLPELF

-469 VTGNPMAPAWYLMVT
+469 VTGNSMAPAWFLMVAIA
-484 VTLSTVVLFW
+484 LSTVVLFW
-494 IQDRTGH
+494 IDDRTH
-501 AIDTQEA
+501 DDIDGQEA